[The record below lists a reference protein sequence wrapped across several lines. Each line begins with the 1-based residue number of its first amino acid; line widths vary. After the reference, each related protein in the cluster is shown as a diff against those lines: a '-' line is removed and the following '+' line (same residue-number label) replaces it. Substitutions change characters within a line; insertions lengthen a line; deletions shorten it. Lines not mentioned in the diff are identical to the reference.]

1 MTLSLPSPITMTLS
15 FLQYYLTVTPT
26 HTLDTFTPRPQV
38 VVWWWQGG
46 GLVVVSPVPC
56 PSTWYYS
63 CSTCMPPVRLPCWEL
78 GPPGTATAW
87 CGWCWGLWLC
97 ARLKIW
103 YGGCGGNGGV
113 QMHQNIR
120 GVLLFMCKWILKQFI
135 FNAANQ
141 LPELL
146 QLWSVNIQLKQCWVW
161 KVIRVGRLFC

>member
-1 MTLSLPSPITMTLS
+1 
-15 FLQYYLTVTPT
+15 
-26 HTLDTFTPRPQV
+26 
-38 VVWWWQGG
+38 
-46 GLVVVSPVPC
+46 
-56 PSTWYYS
+56 
-63 CSTCMPPVRLPCWEL
+63 MPPVRLPCWEL

-146 QLWSVNIQLKQCWVW
+146 QLWSVNIQLCCVGCGKQFGWLDCFADQLLLVLLVKSGALQLAWFASYCCLCCYP
-161 KVIRVGRLFC
+161 KLSFILFKHFCKLECVVTWWAKIGIVLFLWIPGKA